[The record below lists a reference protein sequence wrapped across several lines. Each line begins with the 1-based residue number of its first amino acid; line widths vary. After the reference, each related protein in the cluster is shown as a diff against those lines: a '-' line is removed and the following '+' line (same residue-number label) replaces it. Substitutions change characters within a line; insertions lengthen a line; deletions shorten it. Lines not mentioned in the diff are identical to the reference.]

1 MPPDRSSKQHR
12 SAISISLKHQIC
24 EWSKNN
30 KNKKHE
36 EIASYFNEKD
46 PTLKIH
52 RSTVTKILV
61 QSERWSSA
69 LEIEG
74 SKEIY
79 KNKRV
84 KFPELDRAMSL

>member
-1 MPPDRSSKQHR
+1 MPPDRSFKQYR
-12 SAISISLKHQIC
+12 SAISVSLKHQIC

-36 EIASYFNEKD
+36 EIVNYFNEKD
-46 PTLKIH
+46 PTLNIH
-52 RSTVTKILV
+52 HNTVTKILG

-79 KNKRV
+79 RQKGV